1 VQRSEVGQRAVLALR
16 LLSGVSF
23 LTLGFADKI
32 WNPDRGTAFLQRY
45 PHFNVFRLAGLDTVT
60 DDVFVL
66 LAGVVVAT
74 IGALLISGLLT
85 RLVIPRMFVPFN
97 ATVPFLPP
105 VEMLGHLPIFGVM
118 YLPLVYGAGSRWR
131 EARFPTQEG
140 SAGDRSSRPNRP
152 PVDRCCGGAPGSW

>member
-66 LAGVVVAT
+66 LAGVVEAS
-74 IGALLISGLLT
+74 IGAPLISRLLT
-85 RLVIPRMFVPFN
+85 RLVIPDMFVPFN
-97 ATVPFLPP
+97 CHGALPAAGRNAGTPANLRRHVLAAGPRRGVRVARGPFPDARGLGWRPLIATKP
-105 VEMLGHLPIFGVM
+105 
-118 YLPLVYGAGSRWR
+118 AAS
-131 EARFPTQEG
+131 
-140 SAGDRSSRPNRP
+140 
-152 PVDRCCGGAPGSW
+152 